1 MAAQDLIFGVVADD
15 LTGGVEIASLLVAG
29 GVPTEFRIGVQHGE
43 PEFDAAAAVV
53 ALKSRV
59 APVAEAKESA
69 AEAANWLRRRNPR
82 QTFFKYCATF
92 DSTPEGNIGCCTDL
106 MKEIVGAE
114 RVIFCPSF
122 PEKERTVY
130 NGHLFVGRDLVSES
144 PKRHD
149 PLTPM
154 TEPDLVKVLQP
165 QTRHGI
171 GVLPWKAVSSGA
183 KAMARIVEELVDSGR
198 PYIIADAICDADLE
212 ALAEFTADWPLVTG
226 NSTIAACFPA
236 IWRRRGLLDG
246 HPAPK
251 RLGPLRGPGAVLAGS
266 CAEQTI
272 LQLEEFRKAGR
283 PVLRIDLREALSGED
298 PAAQAL
304 AWTENHMGEG
314 EFAIATSAEVSAVN
328 ELQERMG
335 RRAAADL
342 AESVLARIAVGLV
355 ERGLGRLVVAGGETS
370 GAVVNA
376 LGISRLAVGPQKRG
390 SIPIAQGDL
399 GRPFGLCLKS
409 GKLGPDDIF
418 ADRLQAMEKGEI

>member
-1 MAAQDLIFGVVADD
+1 MQNLVFGAIADD

-29 GVPTEFRIGVQHGE
+29 GVRTEFRIGIQEDE
-43 PEFDAAAAVV
+43 PEFDAMAAVV

-59 APVAEAKESA
+59 APA
-69 AEAANWLRRRNPR
+69 AEATEGTALAARWLRRRSPR
-82 QTFFKYCATF
+82 QMFLKYCATF
-92 DSTPEGNIGCCTDL
+92 DCTPEGNIGCCADVLT
-106 MKEIVGAE
+106 EIVGAD
-114 RVIFCPSF
+114 RVIFCPTF

-130 NGHLFVGRDLVSES
+130 NGHLFVGRDLISES

-154 TEPDLVKVLQP
+154 TEANLVKVLQP
-165 QTRHGI
+165 QTRYGV
-171 GVLPWKAVSSGA
+171 GVLPWKAVSSG
-183 KAMARIVEELVDSGR
+183 KVAMAQAVEELVASGW
-198 PYIIADAICDADLE
+198 PYIIADAICDADLD
-212 ALAEFTADWPLVTG
+212 AIAEFTADWPLMTG

-236 IWRRRGLLDG
+236 IWRRRGLLHG
-246 HPAPK
+246 QPSPA

-272 LQLEEFRKAGR
+272 LQLQEFQKSGK
-283 PVLRIDLREALSGED
+283 PVLWIDLRQSLSGGD

-304 AWTENHMGEG
+304 AWTERHMGEG
-314 EFAIATSAEVSAVN
+314 EFAIATSAEVGAVN
-328 ELQERMG
+328 ELQQRIG

-342 AESVLARIAVGLV
+342 AETVLAHVAVGLV

-376 LGISRLAVGPQKRG
+376 LGIRRLAVGPQKRG
-390 SIPIAQGDL
+390 SIPIAESDI

-418 ADRLQAMEKGEI
+418 EDRLRAMEAGEI